1 MNNSFVVR
9 SDLREVETF
18 ISRLLF
24 IGEAFN
30 EKDGYWSHLKNN
42 EDWGECIYPIKGKY
56 QKAGIERLYSEG
68 RGMALG
74 MSYNLNAIN
83 HDVVTY
89 PSLTSI
95 INGVRALR
103 FFNQPELVLE
113 KASAI
118 YDELQ
123 LDCWAFVQMTE
134 LYKEQLR
141 SLDAVKETLV
151 MLENS
156 NLYKT
161 ENNIPVQRDAS
172 NSIHIAHVSG
182 SNINVQSQHV
192 KQYIETSVFD
202 DMINAVKASDIEFK
216 EPLITAIEDMKNEH
230 PRGGLVKAY
239 ERFMALAADHIT
251 VVTPLLPALIAL
263 L

>member
-1 MNNSFVVR
+1 MANSFIVR

-30 EKDGYWSHLKNN
+30 EKDGYWSHLKNK
-42 EDWGECIYPIKGKY
+42 EDWGDCIYPIKDIYK
-56 QKAGIERLYSEG
+56 KTDIERLYSEG

-74 MSYNLNAIN
+74 MSSSLNAIN

-95 INGVRALR
+95 ISGVRTLR

-113 KASAI
+113 KASGV
-118 YDELQ
+118 YNELQ

-141 SLDAVKETLV
+141 SLDAIKETLI

-161 ENNIPVQRDAS
+161 ENNIPVQRDTS
-172 NSIHIAHVSG
+172 NNIHIAHVSG
-182 SNINVQSQHV
+182 SNISIQSQHV
-192 KQYIETSVFD
+192 KQYIEASVFD
-202 DMINAVKASDIEFK
+202 DMIDAVKASTIELK

-230 PRGGLVKAY
+230 PRGGLLKAY
-239 ERFMALAADHIT
+239 ERFMAIAADNIT

>member
-1 MNNSFVVR
+1 MTNSFVVR

-24 IGEAFN
+24 IGEAFR

-42 EDWGECIYPIKGKY
+42 EDWGRCVYPIKDIYK
-56 QKAGIERLYSEG
+56 KIDIERLYSEG

-74 MSYNLNAIN
+74 MADNLNAIN

-95 INGVRALR
+95 INGVRTLR

-118 YDELQ
+118 NDELQ
-123 LDCWAFVQMTE
+123 LNCWAFAQMTD

-141 SLDAVKETLV
+141 SLDAVKETLI

-161 ENNIPVQRDAS
+161 ENNIPVQRDTS
-172 NSIHIAHVSG
+172 NNIHIANVSG
-182 SNINVQSQHV
+182 SNISVQSQSV
-192 KQYIETSVFD
+192 KQYIEASVFD
-202 DMINAVKASDIEFK
+202 DMIDAVKASDIESK
-216 EPLITAIEDMKNEH
+216 EPLITAIEDMKNEY
-230 PRGGLVKAY
+230 PKGGLVKAY
-239 ERFMALAADHIT
+239 ERFMAIAADHIT
-251 VVTPLLPALIAL
+251 VVTPLLPTLIAL

>member
-30 EKDGYWSHLKNN
+30 EKDRYWSHLKNN
-42 EDWGECIYPIKGKY
+42 EDWERCIYPIKDIYK
-56 QKAGIERLYSEG
+56 KNDIERLYSEG

-74 MSYNLNAIN
+74 MTYSLHAIN
-83 HDVVTY
+83 YDVITY

-95 INGVRALR
+95 INEIRALR
-103 FFNQPELVLE
+103 FFNQPGFILE
-113 KASAI
+113 KASTI
-118 YDELQ
+118 HDELQ
-123 LDCWAFVQMTE
+123 LNCWAFVQMTE

-141 SLDAVKETLV
+141 SLDAIKETLK

-156 NLYKT
+156 DLYKK
-161 ENNIPVQRDAS
+161 ENNIPVQLDNS
-172 NSIHIAHVSG
+172 NNIHIAHVSG
-182 SNINVQSQHV
+182 SNISIQSQQV
-192 KQYIETSVFD
+192 KQYIEASVFD
-202 DMINAVKASDIEFK
+202 DMIDAVKASDIELK
-216 EPLITAIEDMKNEH
+216 EPLITAIENMKNEH
-230 PRGGLVKAY
+230 PKGGLLKAY
-239 ERFMALAADHIT
+239 EHFMAIAADHIT